1 MESTLDEFLGSNAGT
16 QAAAEQQT
24 PTQTQAE
31 QTQTAADEGSTQT
44 ASTGEQQTQTGA
56 AEGAATGATATSA
69 TPASETATMVP
80 LKALEEERKG
90 RQDWKEKAIRA
101 EAQLEA
107 LRAQPQQTQAQQSTQ
122 QPQTMTFE
130 QALLNERMN
139 TSETLLRQQHGD
151 AAIDEMIE
159 SFKKQ
164 VEQNPAL
171 GAELAKQRH
180 PYQWAFDQVKRA
192 KAMEEIGTDPI
203 AYRDRIKAE
212 LKAEMEAAAQASQTE
227 QQTTQQ
233 ATQTQQTP
241 VAKPNLPQ
249 SLATARSAAPRTAS
263 VWTGP
268 TALND
273 ILKR

>member
-31 QTQTAADEGSTQT
+31 QTQTAADESGSQT
-44 ASTGEQQTQTGA
+44 APTGEQQTQTGA

-107 LRAQPQQTQAQQSTQ
+107 LRAQPQQTQAQQTTQ
-122 QPQTMTFE
+122 QPQQLTYE

-139 TSETLLRQQHGD
+139 MSEMMVRQQHQDVD
-151 AAIDEMIE
+151 AMLEVFQKAAKD
-159 SFKKQ
+159 
-164 VEQNPAL
+164 NPAL
-171 GAELAKQRH
+171 GAQLAQQRH
-180 PYQWAFDQVKRA
+180 PWQWMYDQAKRMT
-192 KAMEEIGTDPI
+192 AMEEIGADPV